1 MALCNRRSFLRGF
14 QFFLLFL
21 VVEVS
26 LATENNV
33 ISDLEKS
40 MPFFNYR
47 SALKEGYAL
56 YSKVDDVKSKNI
68 IGCSIKNNVVALKA
82 FVDLDL
88 PNLIDNKE
96 TLGYLSSIAENE
108 WASLRNNEILFML
121 SCETL
126 DSYWHT
132 LVK

>member
-1 MALCNRRSFLRGF
+1 MRGF

-108 WASLRNNEILFML
+108 WASLRNNEILFMS

>member
-1 MALCNRRSFLRGF
+1 MRGF